1 MGRLRNIL
9 NKLLNALAGAS
20 FLAMVALTCWQVFTR
35 YILKNPSSW
44 SEELVS
50 YLFAWASLF
59 GAALVTG
66 ERGHMNIP
74 ILVEKMGMKIQKAL
88 AVFAEL
94 VACVFALIILIFGG
108 MQIVSLAMGQMTSSL
123 GVPVGVFYV
132 MLPVCGVL
140 NVCYTLLN
148 IYDIVT
154 GNISLSSMNGAA
166 QAVEKVKN
174 RRINKWQLRLY

>member
-1 MGRLRNIL
+1 MSQFRSIL
-9 NKLLNALAGAS
+9 NKLLNVLAGSS

-74 ILVEKMGMKIQKAL
+74 ILVEKMGLKVQKAL
-88 AVFAEL
+88 AIFAEL
-94 VACVFALIILIFGG
+94 IALAFAVIILIFGG
-108 MQIVSLAMGQMTSSL
+108 VQIVSLAMGQMTSSL
-123 GVPVGVFYV
+123 GVPIGVFYI

-148 IYDIVT
+148 IYDIAK
-154 GNISLSSMNGAA
+154 GNINLVVADEA
-166 QAVEKVKN
+166 TQALEKVEKEG
-174 RRINKWQLRLY
+174 Q